1 MDFDIDTIRLFLHV
15 LAASV
20 WVGGQIVVAALLP
33 TLRSLGDEVP
43 AKVAAAFS
51 RVAWPFFWLAVV
63 TGVWNLAAIDLVA
76 RSNAYQVGVML
87 KLLIVAASGVA
98 AFAHSSASTRRGI
111 AIWGAV
117 GGGAALAALLVGVM
131 LSAHT

>member
-1 MDFDIDTIRLFLHV
+1 MDFDAHTIRLFLHV

-33 TLRSLGDEVP
+33 TLRTLGEDVP

-63 TGVWNLAAIDLVA
+63 TGIWNLSAIDLVE
-76 RSNAYQVGVML
+76 RSNSYQVGVMF

-98 AFAHSSASTRRGI
+98 AFAHSSASSRQAK
-111 AIWGAV
+111 AIWGAL
-117 GGGAALAALLVGVM
+117 GGVAAVAALLFGVI
-131 LSAHT
+131 LVAHA